1 MDLIINNGNLVDSN
15 GCYQANIAVKDGKI
29 NAIFHGN
36 KNFEAE
42 KIIDASK
49 KLIFPGIVDSHVHF
63 QLQDLGKII
72 STDTFATGTQAA
84 ACGGVTTIIDFAD
97 QTRGKSPLQ
106 SFHDRKKNA
115 DPQVVIDYGLHVS
128 KTDLEFLDEIPILI
142 KEGVT
147 SFKFFTCYSWR
158 NLNLNDAEL
167 LYLFQE
173 VKKCRGMVLGH
184 CENDAMILHYRNEL
198 INEGKTDPI
207 YHAHSRPHIVEEEA
221 IKRVLLLAKKTGVKI
236 HLAHITTREGSD
248 LLSWAKQKGLNVTGE
263 TCPHYL
269 IFNERAY
276 EGHEGYLNLMSPP
289 LRHAKDQ
296 QGLMIGIKDGT
307 LDQIVT
313 DHCEFSRVTK
323 GNGKLPFHEV
333 ANGIPGIETSLPL
346 MHDWLINKQ
355 KFPYP
360 LLIKL
365 MSTRPAKN
373 FGLYPQKGSLM
384 IGTDADLVIFDPNL
398 EKTIS
403 PEMLHHSIDWNP
415 FTGLKVKGWPIITL
429 LRGQILF
436 ENGEFVGPPNEGR
449 FLKRPTKGY
458 QPK

>member
-1 MDLIINNGNLVDSN
+1 LDLIIKNGNLVDSG

-63 QLQDLGKII
+63 QFQDLGKII

-106 SFHDRKKNA
+106 SFYNRKKNA

-147 SFKFFTCYSWR
+147 SFKFFTSYSWR

-173 VKKCRGMVLGH
+173 VKKCRGMVMGH
-184 CENDAMILHYRNEL
+184 CENDTMILHYRNEF

-221 IKRVLLLAKKTGVKI
+221 IKRVLLFAKKTGVKI
-236 HLAHITTREGSD
+236 HLAHITTKEGSD
-248 LLSWAKQKGLNVTGE
+248 LLYLAKQKGLNVTGE
-263 TCPHYL
+263 TCPQYIIL
-269 IFNERAY
+269 NERAY

-296 QGLMIGIKDGT
+296 QGLMIRIKDGT

-313 DHCEFSRVTK
+313 DHCEFSRANK

-346 MHDWLINKQ
+346 THDWLINKQ
-355 KFPYP
+355 KLPYP
-360 LLIKL
+360 LLIEL

-415 FTGLKVKGWPIITL
+415 FTGLKVKGWPMITL

-436 ENGEFVGPPNEGR
+436 ENSEFVGPPNEGR
-449 FLKRPTKGY
+449 FLKRLVKGY
-458 QPK
+458 QSK